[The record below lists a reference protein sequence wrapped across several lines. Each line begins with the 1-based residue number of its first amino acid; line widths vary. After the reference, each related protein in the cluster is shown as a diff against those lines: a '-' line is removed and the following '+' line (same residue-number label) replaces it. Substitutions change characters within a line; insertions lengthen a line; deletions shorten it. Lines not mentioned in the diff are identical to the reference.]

1 MQETTLRAL
10 ALSILLSIAAIS
22 WADQPTALG
31 QSPASAQA
39 SAVVSVPA
47 SALGMAPAPE
57 AVQPPEDSPLQ
68 IMQLLDASSGHPI
81 NGKGPDS
88 NDIASRVG
96 LHGQLCIVLNRAPS
110 LAPDQYVLFLNG
122 TEIKGLVPATDG
134 SLQSG
139 CNQMPHALVFRLRR
153 SDGNDAFFKDLLRA
167 PTSRH
172 VPVMVSLGQKA
183 AQGAENRGTIV
194 SAAPGTSRF
203 QFEAFSAIRLTA
215 ATLAVLGVFLL
226 VLGHARTRTTLRD
239 SYLPQLPPSRQTYS
253 LGRWQMAFWFTL
265 IFAAFVFLYALLA
278 DTNTISAQALALM
291 GISGTTALAAVG
303 VDAYKDSPADA
314 VNRGLR
320 ALGLNSY
327 DDVLRVKQEI
337 LERQNELAGVMPGG
351 SGAPAAPAAQL
362 GAPRRAQLQT
372 EIQDRKNILR
382 TYEDKVRPFVTQG
395 WFKDMTTD
403 LNGTA
408 IHRLQVFCWTLVL
421 GVVFVIEVYRG
432 LCMPEFSGNLLAL
445 MALSSAGYVGFKFPE
460 VNS

>member
-1 MQETTLRAL
+1 MQETTHRAL
-10 ALSILLSIAAIS
+10 VLSILFSIAALS
-22 WADQPTALG
+22 WADQPA
-31 QSPASAQA
+31 
-39 SAVVSVPA
+39 
-47 SALGMAPAPE
+47 APAPVP
-57 AVQPPEDSPLQ
+57 AAASTAAPATQAAQPPAESPLQ
-68 IMQLLDASSGHPI
+68 IVQLLDASSGQPI
-81 NGKGPDS
+81 GGKGAGG

-96 LHGQLCIVLNRAPS
+96 LQGQLCIALNRAPP
-110 LAPDQYVLFLNG
+110 LAPDQYLLFLNG
-122 TEIKGLVPATDG
+122 TEIKGLAPPTDG
-134 SLQSG
+134 SLQPG
-139 CNQMPHALVFRLRR
+139 CSEMPHALVFKLRR
-153 SDGNDAFFKDLLRA
+153 GEGNDAFFKDLLKA

-183 AQGAENRGTIV
+183 EQGAPTQVLG
-194 SAAPGTSRF
+194 AAPGASRF
-203 QFEAFSAIRLTA
+203 QFEVFSLGRLTA
-215 ATLAVLGVFLL
+215 ATLAVIAVFVL
-226 VLGHARTRTTLRD
+226 VWGHARTRTTLRD
-239 SYLPQLPPSRQTYS
+239 SYLPQLPPRLQTYS
-253 LGRWQMAFWFTL
+253 MARWQMAFWFTL
-265 IFAAFVFLYALLA
+265 IFAAFVFLYALLS

-314 VNRGLR
+314 VDRGLR

-337 LERQNELAGVMPGG
+337 VDKQNELAG
-351 SGAPAAPAAQL
+351 AAP
-362 GAPRRAQLQT
+362 PRRGQLQT

-395 WFKDMTTD
+395 WFTDMTTD

-421 GVVFVIEVYRG
+421 GAVFLIEVYRG
-432 LCMPEFSGNLLAL
+432 LSMPEFSGNLLAL

>member
-1 MQETTLRAL
+1 MQETTHRAL
-10 ALSILLSIAAIS
+10 VLSILFSIAAIS
-22 WADQPTALG
+22 WADQPPA
-31 QSPASAQA
+31 QAPSPAPAA
-39 SAVVSVPA
+39 APVAVPQ
-47 SALGMAPAPE
+47 
-57 AVQPPEDSPLQ
+57 AVQPPGDLPLQ
-68 IMQLLDASSGHPI
+68 ITQLLDASSGQPI
-81 NGKGPDS
+81 SGKGPG
-88 NDIASRVG
+88 NNGIASRVG
-96 LHGQLCIVLNRAPS
+96 LHGQLCIVLNRAPP

-122 TEIKGLVPATDG
+122 TEIKGLALPTDG
-134 SLQSG
+134 SLQPG
-139 CNQMPHALVFRLRR
+139 CNQVPHALVFKLRR
-153 SDGNDAFFKDLLRA
+153 GDGNDAFFKDLLKA

-183 AQGAENRGTIV
+183 EQGAQAQVRG
-194 SAAPGTSRF
+194 SAPAASLF
-203 QFEAFSAIRLTA
+203 QFEVFSPGRLGA
-215 ATLAVLGVFLL
+215 ATLAVLGVLAL
-226 VLGHARTRTTLRD
+226 VWGHARTRTTLRD
-239 SYLPQLPPSRQTYS
+239 SYLPQIPPRLQTYS

-265 IFAAFVFLYALLA
+265 IFAAFVFLYALLS

-337 LERQNELAGVMPGG
+337 ADRQNELAGVVPAGAG
-351 SGAPAAPAAQL
+351 SAAAPAAQL
-362 GAPRRAQLQT
+362 AGPRRTQLQI
-372 EIQDRKNILR
+372 EIQDRKNVLR

-408 IHRLQVFCWTLVL
+408 IHRLQVFCWTVVL

-432 LCMPEFSGNLLAL
+432 LSMPEFSGNLLAL
-445 MALSSAGYVGFKFPE
+445 MAVSSAGYVGFKFPE

>member
-1 MQETTLRAL
+1 M
-10 ALSILLSIAAIS
+10 
-22 WADQPTALG
+22 
-31 QSPASAQA
+31 
-39 SAVVSVPA
+39 
-47 SALGMAPAPE
+47 
-57 AVQPPEDSPLQ
+57 
-68 IMQLLDASSGHPI
+68 
-81 NGKGPDS
+81 
-88 NDIASRVG
+88 
-96 LHGQLCIVLNRAPS
+96 CIVLNRAPP

-122 TEIKGLVPATDG
+122 TEIKGLAPPTDG
-134 SLQSG
+134 SLQPG
-139 CNQMPHALVFRLRR
+139 CNEMPHALVFNLRR
-153 SDGNDAFFKDLLRA
+153 GDSNDAFFKDLLKA

-183 AQGAENRGTIV
+183 EQGAPTQV
-194 SAAPGTSRF
+194 LSAAPGASRF
-203 QFEAFSAIRLTA
+203 QFEVFSSSRLTA
-215 ATLAVLGVFLL
+215 ATLAVLAVFVL
-226 VLGHARTRTTLRD
+226 VWGHARTRTTLRD
-239 SYLPQLPPSRQTYS
+239 SYLPQLPPSLQTYS

-265 IFAAFVFLYALLA
+265 IFAAFVFLYALLS

-337 LERQNELAGVMPGG
+337 LDRQSELAGA
-351 SGAPAAPAAQL
+351 APAGTAATAAPAARL
-362 GAPRRAQLQT
+362 TAPRRGQLQI

-395 WFKDMTTD
+395 WFTDMTTD

-408 IHRLQVFCWTLVL
+408 IHRLQAFCWTLVL

-432 LCMPEFSGNLLAL
+432 LSMPEFSGNLLAL

>member
-1 MQETTLRAL
+1 MPETTHRAL
-10 ALSILLSIAAIS
+10 ALSILFSIAAIS
-22 WADQPTALG
+22 WADQPTVVAPAPAPVPA
-31 QSPASAQA
+31 PASAAA
-39 SAVVSVPA
+39 SAA
-47 SALGMAPAPE
+47 E
-57 AVQPPEDSPLQ
+57 AAQPPADSRLQ

-81 NGKGPDS
+81 SGKGSDN

-96 LHGQLCIVLNRAPS
+96 LHGEMCIVLNRAPP
-110 LAPDQYVLFLNG
+110 LASDQYVLFLNG
-122 TEIKGLVPATDG
+122 TEIKGLAPPTDG
-134 SLQSG
+134 SLQPG
-139 CNQMPHALVFRLRR
+139 CNQVPHALVFSLRR
-153 SDGNDAFFKDLLRA
+153 GDSNDAFFKDLLKA

-172 VPVMVSLGQKA
+172 VPVMVSLGQKTE
-183 AQGAENRGTIV
+183 QGAQIQVLG
-194 SAAPGTSRF
+194 SAPAASLF
-203 QFEAFSAIRLTA
+203 QFEVFSSGRLIA
-215 ATLAVLGVFLL
+215 GTLAVLGVLAL
-226 VLGHARTRTTLRD
+226 VWGHARTRTTLRD
-239 SYLPQLPPSRQTYS
+239 SYLPQIPPRLQTYS

-265 IFAAFVFLYALLA
+265 IFAAFVFLYALLS

-291 GISGTTALAAVG
+291 GISGATALAAVA

-337 LERQNELAGVMPGG
+337 VDRQNELAGI
-351 SGAPAAPAAQL
+351 APAGTAPA
-362 GAPRRAQLQT
+362 GTGPRRAQLQI
-372 EIQDRKNILR
+372 EIQDRKNVLR

-432 LCMPEFSGNLLAL
+432 LSMPEFSGNLLAL
-445 MALSSAGYVGFKFPE
+445 MAVSSAGYVGFKFPE

>member
-1 MQETTLRAL
+1 MQETTHRAL
-10 ALSILLSIAAIS
+10 ALSILLSIAATS
-22 WADQPTALG
+22 WADQPAAVAPALA
-31 QSPASAQA
+31 PALAQA
-39 SAVVSVPA
+39 PA
-47 SALGMAPAPE
+47 E
-57 AVQPPEDSPLQ
+57 SPLQ

-81 NGKGPDS
+81 SGKGPDN

-96 LHGQLCIVLNRAPS
+96 LHGELCIVLSRAPP

-122 TEIKGLVPATDG
+122 TEIKGLAPPTDG
-134 SLQSG
+134 SFQPA
-139 CNQMPHALVFRLRR
+139 CNEMPHALVFKLRR
-153 SDGNDAFFKDLLRA
+153 SDNNDAFFKDLLKA

-172 VPVMVSLGQKA
+172 VSVMVSLGQKA
-183 AQGAENRGTIV
+183 EQGAQTQV
-194 SAAPGTSRF
+194 LSAAPGASLF
-203 QFEAFSAIRLTA
+203 QFEVFSLGRLTA
-215 ATLAVLGVFLL
+215 ATLAVLAVFVL
-226 VLGHARTRTTLRD
+226 VWGHARTRTTLRD
-239 SYLPQLPPSRQTYS
+239 SYLPQLPPSLQTYS

-265 IFAAFVFLYALLA
+265 TFAAFVFLYALLS

-320 ALGLNSY
+320 ALGLHSY
-327 DDVLRVKQEI
+327 EDVLRVKQEI
-337 LERQNELAGVMPGG
+337 LDRQNELAGVAPAG
-351 SGAPAAPAAQL
+351 SGSTAAPAAPLAGL
-362 GAPRRAQLQT
+362 RRGQLQI

-382 TYEDKVRPFVTQG
+382 TYEDKVRPFITQG

-432 LCMPEFSGNLLAL
+432 LSMPEFSGNLLAL

>member
-1 MQETTLRAL
+1 MQETTHRAL
-10 ALSILLSIAAIS
+10 AISILFSIAAIS
-22 WADQPTALG
+22 WADQPAIAPAAASAPAAAAL
-31 QSPASAQA
+31 SPAA
-39 SAVVSVPA
+39 
-47 SALGMAPAPE
+47 
-57 AVQPPEDSPLQ
+57 QPPGDAPLQ
-68 IMQLLDASSGHPI
+68 ITQILDASSGHPI
-81 NGKGPDS
+81 SGKGPD
-88 NDIASRVG
+88 NDVIASRVG
-96 LHGQLCIVLNRAPS
+96 IHGQLCIVLNRAPP
-110 LAPDQYVLFLNG
+110 LAPDQYVLFFNG
-122 TEIKGLVPATDG
+122 TEIKGLAPPTLG

-139 CNQMPHALVFRLRR
+139 CNEMPHALIFKLRR
-153 SDGNDAFFKDLLRA
+153 GDSNDAFFKDLLKA

-172 VPVMVSLGQKA
+172 VPVMVALGQRT
-183 AQGAENRGTIV
+183 AQGAPSQVIV
-194 SAAPGTSRF
+194 SLAPDASRF
-203 QFEAFSAIRLTA
+203 QFEVFSVARLTA
-215 ATLAVLGVFLL
+215 ATLAVLGVFAL
-226 VLGHARTRTTLRD
+226 VWGHARTRTTLRD
-239 SYLPQLPPSRQTYS
+239 SYLPQLPPSLQTYS

-265 IFAAFVFLYALLA
+265 IFAAFVFLYALLS

-327 DDVLRVKQEI
+327 ADVLRVKQEI
-337 LERQNELAGVMPGG
+337 VDRQNELAGVVPGVG
-351 SGAPAAPAAQL
+351 SATAAPAAPLA
-362 GAPRRAQLQT
+362 APRRVQLQT

-382 TYEDKVRPFVTQG
+382 TYEDKVRPFLTQG

-408 IHRLQVFCWTLVL
+408 IHRLQVFCWTLTL

-432 LCMPEFSGNLLAL
+432 LSMPEFSANLLAL